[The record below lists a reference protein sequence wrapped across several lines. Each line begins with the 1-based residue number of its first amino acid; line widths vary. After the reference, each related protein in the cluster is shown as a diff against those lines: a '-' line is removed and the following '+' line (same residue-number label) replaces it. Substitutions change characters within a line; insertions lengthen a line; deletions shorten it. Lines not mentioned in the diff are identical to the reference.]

1 MTKAEILRKQ
11 KEKINDIEIAI
22 KKIPYEICYYTE
34 VILKNGLI
42 ETTDLELPLFDEFL
56 RKVEKCPNKKIIR
69 KVISYNV
76 GRILRREWKDG
87 KDFDVEEKFVYF
99 RRAII
104 NGFISQN
111 ADEEFINTLCSNN
124 DDETLPF

>member
-42 ETTDLELPLFDEFL
+42 DTSDLELPLYDDFL
-56 RKVEKCPNKKIIR
+56 RKVEKCPSKQIIR

-76 GRILRREWKDG
+76 GRILRNEWKDANG
-87 KDFDVEEKFVYF
+87 FDIEEKFVYF

-104 NGFISQN
+104 HGFISQDVN
-111 ADEEFINTLCSNN
+111 EEFINTLCSNN